1 MLSIL
6 FKSLYQVVDL
16 LLSVYVWIIIARC
29 IISWVNPYPYHPVVR
44 FLYRVTEPV
53 LGPARRIIPP
63 IAGLDLSP
71 IVVIFLIYFV
81 QNLMQYLVT
90 RYLFF

>member
-1 MLSIL
+1 MLGVL
-6 FKSLYQVVDL
+6 LKSLFQLIDL
-16 LLSVYVWIIIARC
+16 FLSVYVWIIIARC

-53 LGPARRIIPP
+53 LAPARRIIPP

-71 IVVIFLIYFV
+71 IAVIFLIYFI
-81 QNLMQYLVT
+81 QNLMQYLLV
-90 RYLFF
+90 RYLIF